1 MLIGPV
7 VAPLGTVA
15 VICVSEFTAKEAAAP
30 LNATAVAPV
39 KCEPLIVTPAPALA
53 LAGLNELIVGAEGAT
68 VTVKL
73 VALVAV
79 PPGVVT
85 LIAPL
90 VAPLGT
96 VAVICVSEFTVK
108 EAAAP
113 LNATAVAPAKC
124 EPLIV
129 TPAPT
134 GPLAGLKEESLG
146 AEGATATVKLVA
158 LVAVPP
164 GVVTLIAPLVAPLG
178 TVAVIC
184 VSEFTVK
191 EAAAPLNATAVAPV
205 KCEPLIVTPAP
216 TGPLAGLN
224 ELIIGADGH
233 TLTVYLASL
242 NPAPPGSPAL
252 IGPWPAR
259 PPAPAPGSV

>member
-1 MLIGPV
+1 M
-7 VAPLGTVA
+7 
-15 VICVSEFTAKEAAAP
+15 
-30 LNATAVAPV
+30 
-39 KCEPLIVTPAPALA
+39 IVTLVPARA
-53 LAGLNELIVGAEGAT
+53 LAGLKELIVGAEGAA

-96 VAVICVSEFTVK
+96 VAVICVSELTLK

-113 LNATAVAPAKC
+113 LKATAVASVKWD
-124 EPLIV
+124 PLIV
-129 TPAPT
+129 TPVPT
-134 GPLAGLKEESLG
+134 GPLAGLNELIVG
-146 AEGATATVKLVA
+146 AEGAAVTVKLVA

-184 VSEFTVK
+184 VSELTVK
-191 EAAAPLNATAVAPV
+191 EAAAPLKATAVAPV
-205 KCEPLIVTPAP
+205 KWDPLIVTPVPA
-216 TGPLAGLN
+216 GPLAGLN
-224 ELIIGADGH
+224 ELIVGASAQ
-233 TLTVYLASL
+233 TLNVFQASL
-242 NPAPPGSPAL
+242 
-252 IGPWPAR
+252 
-259 PPAPAPGSV
+259 

>member
-39 KCEPLIVTPAPALA
+39 KCEPLIVTPARTVP

-85 LIAPL
+85 LIAPV

-96 VAVICVSEFTVK
+96 VAVICVSEFT
-108 EAAAP
+108 A
-113 LNATAVAPAKC
+113 
-124 EPLIV
+124 
-129 TPAPT
+129 
-134 GPLAGLKEESLG
+134 
-146 AEGATATVKLVA
+146 
-158 LVAVPP
+158 
-164 GVVTLIAPLVAPLG
+164 
-178 TVAVIC
+178 
-184 VSEFTVK
+184 K

-224 ELIIGADGH
+224 ELIVGASAQ
-233 TLTVYLASL
+233 TLNVFQASL
-242 NPAPPGSPAL
+242 NEAPVMSPAHQRFWPS
-252 IGPWPAR
+252 GPQ
-259 PPAPAPGSV
+259 APIPGSVGSRGWAES

>member
-39 KCEPLIVTPAPALA
+39 KCEPLIVTPAPTGP

-85 LIAPL
+85 LIGPV

-96 VAVICVSEFTVK
+96 AAAICVAAWTAT

-113 LNATAVAPAKC
+113 ADATAVAPLEC
-124 EPLIV
+124 VL
-129 TPAPT
+129 
-134 GPLAGLKEESLG
+134 LA
-146 AEGATATVKLVA
+146 
-158 LVAVPP
+158 
-164 GVVTLIAPLVAPLG
+164 
-178 TVAVIC
+178 
-184 VSEFTVK
+184 VS
-191 EAAAPLNATAVAPV
+191 
-205 KCEPLIVTPAP
+205 
-216 TGPLAGLN
+216 
-224 ELIIGADGH
+224 H
-233 TLTVYLASL
+233 
-242 NPAPPGSPAL
+242 
-252 IGPWPAR
+252 
-259 PPAPAPGSV
+259 APAG